1 MTCPDCHGD
10 GELLVDE
17 DAAAEM
23 IDDGR
28 EPLRGPST
36 WRMQL
41 PCPGCFQTYDLDEA
55 KASFDDQYGGSSD
68 QKYDV
73 VVPMHMCAD
82 CASEDADAR
91 WMDGE
96 LESADGPPPSADEMR
111 RLADDWEETRMV
123 SLPWVTLRAAPF

>member
-1 MTCPDCHGD
+1 VTCPDCHGD

-17 DAAAEM
+17 DEAAEM

-55 KASFDDQYGGSSD
+55 KASFDHQYGGSSD

-82 CASEDADAR
+82 CA
-91 WMDGE
+91 
-96 LESADGPPPSADEMR
+96 
-111 RLADDWEETRMV
+111 
-123 SLPWVTLRAAPF
+123 